1 MTGIAERDELLRI
14 TCLTAAYLRGECRPD
29 VENIRTAVTPDIGAD
44 AEAGQAAIAREAPHQ
59 PEASSN
65 TPPDAPGPPIPP
77 GTHPLNTQGTR
88 ADAAGA
94 LEALRDSF
102 KDCQRCA
109 IAQNRRNL
117 VFGQGNANA
126 RLMII
131 GEGPGEQEDIQGIA
145 FCGPS
150 GELLTKMLA
159 AINLSRDEVYIA
171 NVIKCRPPGNRNP
184 LPEEAANCR
193 EYIDRQID
201 IIKPAIICTAGGVA
215 AKTLLGT
222 EVGIMRLR
230 GTLQKYRG
238 ITVVP
243 TYHPSFLL
251 RDPRHKKDAWID
263 LQLIQR
269 LLAESSQQSGGA

>member
-29 VENIRTAVTPDIGAD
+29 VENIRTAVTPDMGAD
-44 AEAGQAAIAREAPHQ
+44 AEAGWAAVARETPHQ
-59 PEASSN
+59 PEETSN
-65 TPPDAPGPPIPP
+65 TPPLAHNPD
-77 GTHPLNTQGTR
+77 TKNTR